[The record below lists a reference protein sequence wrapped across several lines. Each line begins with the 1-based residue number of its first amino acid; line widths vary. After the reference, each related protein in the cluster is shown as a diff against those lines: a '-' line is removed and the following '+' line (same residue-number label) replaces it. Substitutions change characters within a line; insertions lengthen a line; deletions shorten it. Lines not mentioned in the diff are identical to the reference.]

1 MLFKRKKHV
10 RCKLQIVMQ
19 AFKNAMSKVPSSVS
33 ILSVQT
39 ENSHISC
46 TISSLISVEVET
58 PRVLF
63 VLRKDSS
70 TLKAILLHKT
80 FSINVLSYDQ
90 EALAVKYSANQR
102 IFEPQDW
109 VEGLSQT
116 LDLKGSWLHFACE
129 FDEVLECGSS
139 VVVISR
145 VIGHKFTETGKPLI
159 YINRSYL
166 TLTQEFF

>member
-19 AFKNAMSKVPSSVS
+19 AFKNAMSQVPSSVS

-39 ENSHISC
+39 ESSYISC

-63 VLRKDSS
+63 VLRKESS
-70 TLKAILLHKT
+70 TLNAILLHKT
-80 FSINVLSYDQ
+80 FSINVLSYGQ
-90 EALAVKYSANQR
+90 EALAVKYSAKQR
-102 IFEPQDW
+102 TFDPQDW

-116 LDLKGSWLHFACE
+116 LDLKGSWVHFACE
-129 FDEVLECGSS
+129 FDEELEYGSS
-139 VVVISR
+139 LVLISR
-145 VIGHKFTETGKPLI
+145 VIGHRFMEAGKPLI
-159 YINRSYL
+159 YMNRSYL
-166 TLTQEFF
+166 TLAQ